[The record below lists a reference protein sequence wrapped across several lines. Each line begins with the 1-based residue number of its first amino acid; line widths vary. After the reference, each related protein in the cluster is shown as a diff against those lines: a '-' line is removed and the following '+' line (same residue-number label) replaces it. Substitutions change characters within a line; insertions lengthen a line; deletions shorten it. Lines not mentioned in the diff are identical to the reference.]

1 MADPMTSPIN
11 SLATAGAALFLPLFA
26 NAASLP
32 CEALAKFAFPDA
44 SITLAQS
51 VPAGEFPLP
60 AGISDPGRMAAPSGG
75 SLAGT
80 LKELPSFCRVAATLK
95 PTPDSDIKVEIW
107 MPDST
112 WNGKYEAVGNGGW
125 AGSISYASM
134 AEALRNG
141 YATSSTDTGHRGA
154 TGSFALGHP
163 EKLIDFAWRSEH
175 EMTLKAKALIKT
187 FYGDAPKF
195 SYWIG
200 CSSGGKQGLKEAQ
213 RFPEDYDGVAAGAPV
228 LNWTHRSI
236 EALWVA
242 QAALKDPASYIPP
255 EKYPLIHQA
264 AIAACDQ
271 RDGLKDGIIGDPE
284 GCRFDPATLEC
295 KDGGDQ
301 QCLTH
306 PQVEAARKIYTPAQ
320 NPRTGEQLSPRF
332 EPGSELGWRPI
343 AGGPDPF
350 AAANDY
356 FKYVVFRDPNWNWRG
371 FNFDSD
377 AALADRVDDGTINAT
392 SADLS
397 RFVARQGKLILYH
410 GWTDTNIT
418 PQATVDYFQRVV
430 EQMGGARQ
438 TAQSIRLFMVPGMNH
453 CGGGEGPN
461 TFNMVSALERWV
473 EDGKAPEQVLAT
485 HLTGGKVDRTR
496 PLCPY
501 PQTAQYRGTGD
512 SNDAADFV
520 CK

>member
-1 MADPMTSPIN
+1 MTASALSIML
-11 SLATAGAALFLPLFA
+11 SVALFVPLLA
-26 NAASLP
+26 NATPSP
-32 CEALAKFAFPDA
+32 CETLAKFALPDA

-51 VPAGEFPLP
+51 VPAGEFTPP
-60 AGISDPGRMAAPSGG
+60 EGFRPGAGDPSASALGRA
-75 SLAGT
+75 

-107 MPDST
+107 LPEMN
-112 WNGKYEAVGNGGW
+112 WNRKYQAVGNGGW
-125 AGSISYASM
+125 AGSISYSAM
-134 AEALRNG
+134 AQALLSG
-141 YATSSTDTGHRGA
+141 YATSSTDTGHSSAG
-154 TGSFALGHP
+154 GNFALGHP

-175 EMTLKAKALIKT
+175 EMTLKAKAVIKA
-187 FYGDAPKF
+187 FYGDQPKL

-213 RFPEDYDGVAAGAPV
+213 KFPDDFDGIAAGAPV

-264 AIAACDQ
+264 AIAACDAQ
-271 RDGLKDGIIGDPE
+271 DGLKDGLISDPA
-284 GCRFDPATLEC
+284 GCRFEPATLEC
-295 KDGGDQ
+295 KDGAATE
-301 QCLTH
+301 CLTH
-306 PQVEAARKIYTPAQ
+306 PQVEAVRKIYTPPV

-332 EPGSELGWRPI
+332 EPGSELGWRAI

-350 AAANDY
+350 GAANDY
-356 FKYVVFRDPNWNWRG
+356 FKYVVFQDPKWDWRTI
-371 FNFDSD
+371 NFDAD
-377 AALADRVDDGTINAT
+377 AALADQVDNGAINAT
-392 SADLS
+392 SADLK
-397 RFVARQGKLILYH
+397 RFVAHQGKLILYH

-418 PQATVDYFQRVV
+418 PGATVDYYERVV
-430 EQMGGARQ
+430 QEMGGAAE
-438 TAQSIRLFMVPGMNH
+438 TAKSVRLFMVPGMNH

-461 TFNMVSALERWV
+461 VFNMVSALERWV
-473 EDGKAPEQVLAT
+473 EDGKAPDQVPAS

-501 PQTAQYRGTGD
+501 PQTARYQGTGD
-512 SNDAADFV
+512 PNDAANFV
-520 CK
+520 CR

>member
-1 MADPMTSPIN
+1 MTT
-11 SLATAGAALFLPLFA
+11 TALSAVLFLPLLA
-26 NAASLP
+26 QAAQPP
-32 CEALAKFAFPDA
+32 CETLAKFTLPDT

-51 VPAGEFPLP
+51 VAPGEFTNPEGFRP
-60 AGISDPGRMAAPSGG
+60 GPGDPSAKA
-75 SLAGT
+75 LAGA

-107 MPDST
+107 LPAMN
-112 WNGKYEAVGNGGW
+112 WNRKYEAVGNGGW
-125 AGSISYASM
+125 AGSISYSAM

-141 YATSSTDTGHRGA
+141 YATSSTDTGHSSAG
-154 TGSFALGHP
+154 GSFALGHP

-175 EMTLKAKALIKT
+175 EMTLKAKALIKA
-187 FYGDAPKF
+187 FYGDDPKL

-213 RFPEDYDGVAAGAPV
+213 KFPDDYDGIVAGAPV

-242 QAALKDPASYIPP
+242 QAALKDPASFIPP

-264 AIAACDQ
+264 AIAACDA
-271 RDGLKDGIIGDPE
+271 RDGLKDGIIGDPA
-284 GCRFDPATLEC
+284 GCHFDPGTLEC

-306 PQVEAARKIYTPAQ
+306 PQVEAVRKIYTSPV
-320 NPRTGEQLSPRF
+320 NPRTGERLSPRF
-332 EPGSELGWRPI
+332 EPGSELGWRAI

-350 AAANDY
+350 GAANDY
-356 FKYVVFRDPNWNWRG
+356 FKYVVFRDPNWNWRT
-371 FNFDSD
+371 FNLDGD
-377 AALADRVDDGTINAT
+377 PALADQVDDGTINAT
-392 SADLS
+392 SADLK
-397 RFVARQGKLILYH
+397 RFVAHQGKLILYH

-418 PQATVDYFQRVV
+418 PAATVDYFERVT
-430 EQMGGARQ
+430 EQMGGAAE
-438 TAQSIRLFMVPGMNH
+438 TAQSVRLFMVPGMNH

-461 TFNMVSALERWV
+461 VFNMVGTLERWV
-473 EDGKAPEQVLAT
+473 ENGKAPDQVLAS

-501 PQTAQYRGTGD
+501 PRTAQYLGTGD
-512 SNDAADFV
+512 PNDAANFV